1 LINGKH
7 GQATHSPEMGADIR
21 PKIPQIPQNLS
32 AQFVCPSRKV
42 LNIIEKRLHQASVIR
57 NGMYQINKYY
67 AVGIC
72 AVEFNQGMIFI
83 LGNSTS
89 TKTMTPKQK

>member
-1 LINGKH
+1 MINGKY
-7 GQATHSPEMGADIR
+7 GQGTHSPEMGADIR
-21 PKIPQIPQNLS
+21 PKIPQNLS

-83 LGNSTS
+83 LGFSNS
-89 TKTMTPKQK
+89 TKTMTPDQK